1 MKLLPGVQ
9 AVDLALLYKDHLIIG
24 DLQLGYEQVA
34 QRRGTLIPKFQLQ
47 DILERLGKIFH
58 RVHAKTL
65 IINGDVKHEFGSIL
79 EQEWREVL
87 QFFDFC
93 LHHVQEIIVVK
104 GNHDLVIDPIAQ
116 KRNIK
121 VVDSYRIDNILIFH
135 GHTLLKKTAP
145 AMIIGHEHPAISFKE
160 KPGDKFKCFLV
171 GSWKNSTLLVM
182 PSFNPLTDGS
192 DVTKE
197 RFLSP
202 YLKQGIDQFLV
213 YVIEDKVYPF
223 GIVKDLLV

>member
-1 MKLLPGVQ
+1 MELLPGIQ
-9 AVDLALLYKDHLIIG
+9 AVDLALLYKDYLIIG

-34 QRRGTLIPKFQLQ
+34 QRRGTLIPRFQLA

-58 RVHAKTL
+58 AVQAKTL
-65 IINGDVKHEFGSIL
+65 IINGDVKHEFGRIL

-93 LHHVQEIIVVK
+93 LRHVQDIIIVK
-104 GNHDLVIDPIAQ
+104 GNHDLVIDPIAE
-116 KRNIK
+116 KRNIQ
-121 VVDSYRIDNILIFH
+121 VVDFYRIDDLLIFH
-135 GHTLLKKTAP
+135 GHKLLKETAP
-145 AMIIGHEHPAISFKE
+145 IMIMGHEHPAVSFRE
-160 KPGDKFKCFLV
+160 KPGDNFKCFLV
-171 GSWKNSTLLVM
+171 GPWKKSTLLVM

-202 YLKQGIDQFLV
+202 YLKKGIDELLV
-213 YVIEDKVYPF
+213 YVVEDKVYPF
-223 GIVKDLLV
+223 GTVKDLLV